1 MNIDQLDHGWRARVG
16 LIVPSAN
23 AAAEPEIRLM
33 LPPGVSLHITRVK
46 LTGSSRADIEG
57 MAAGA
62 TEAAMLLADA
72 RVDLVAFHCTA
83 ASVWSVDAD
92 EALRRDIEAR
102 SGLPATTTATA
113 LLAALEKLDARRIS
127 LISPY
132 TEEINA
138 RERRFLEAHD
148 IEVLNA
154 RGLGLEN
161 PHDMYAVEPKTWID
175 LAMRHNH
182 AEAAACF
189 VSCAAIR
196 TAGVIDELEASLGI
210 PVLTSNQ
217 VMAWD
222 LARRVLPE
230 MRIEGFGALFGQG

>member
-1 MNIDQLDHGWRARVG
+1 MSIEQLDYGSRARVG

-23 AAAEPEIRLM
+23 TAAEPEIRAV
-33 LPPGVSLHITRVK
+33 LPPDVSLHVTRVK

-62 TEAAMLLADA
+62 TEAATLLAHA

-83 ASVWSVDAD
+83 ASAWAADAD
-92 EALRRDIEAR
+92 ESLRHDIEAR

-113 LLAALEKLDARRIS
+113 LLAALQKLDVRRIS

-132 TEEINA
+132 TDEINA

-154 RGLGLEN
+154 HGLGLSN
-161 PHDMYAVEPKTWID
+161 PHDMYAVEPRTWLE
-175 LAMRHNH
+175 LAARHTR
-182 AEAAACF
+182 ADAAACF
-189 VSCAAIR
+189 ISCAAIR
-196 TAGVIDELEASLGI
+196 TAGVIGKLEARLAM

-230 MRIEGFGALFGQG
+230 TRIEGFGALLG